1 MWAVILRSKMPTRG
15 QRPRNGVQAP
25 ACRLALLRY
34 RFVFSELISVVPK
47 HLKHLCF
54 SCFHLPIL
62 VMLRGNYNY
71 HFLFLG
77 SRCFVIALFFRTY
90 FDFFRNTE
98 IGGK

>member
-34 RFVFSELISVVPK
+34 RFVFFGLI
-47 HLKHLCF
+47 
-54 SCFHLPIL
+54 
-62 VMLRGNYNY
+62 G
-71 HFLFLG
+71 
-77 SRCFVIALFFRTY
+77 
-90 FDFFRNTE
+90 FFRNTE